1 MKLHIL
7 SQQQRFA
14 KRWVLSNI
22 FCIVSAI
29 GNQYGVFTYQQR
41 LQQLIDSVKSIR
53 DYAQGSDI
61 VIFDASEEPLPNE
74 DLVLLRSYVNQVVVL
89 SEDKYVKFLKY
100 NSKDPTPNKFEKKT
114 VGEIQATIAFLEF
127 LKSHPIK
134 YKRVFK
140 LAGRYKLNSYFDLND
155 YENKTNKVVLLEK
168 EDWYGEWVFRIRLW
182 SFDYLDLDTI
192 INLFYTM
199 QKYTYD
205 LVTDSKK
212 LELVEFTF
220 TNFLESMRIPYQTV
234 SKIGV
239 CGLSGLNATVIDE

>member
-1 MKLHIL
+1 M
-7 SQQQRFA
+7 
-14 KRWVLSNI
+14 SNI

-29 GNQYGVFTYQQR
+29 GNQYGVFSYQQR
-41 LQQLIDSVKSIR
+41 LKQLIDSIKSIR
-53 DYAQGSDI
+53 DYAHGSDI
-61 VIFDASEEPLPNE
+61 VIYDASEDPLPNE
-74 DLVLLRSYVNQVVVL
+74 DLDLLRSLVNQVVVL

-127 LKSHPIK
+127 LKYHPIK

-140 LAGRYKLNSYFDLND
+140 LTGRYKLNSYFNLSNYDD
-155 YENKTNKVVLLEK
+155 KTKQCVFLEK

-192 INLFYTM
+192 TNLFYTM
-199 QKYTYD
+199 QKHTYD
-205 LVTDSKK
+205 LVTHSKK
-212 LELVEFTF
+212 LEVVEFTF
-220 TNFLESMRIPYQTV
+220 TDFIESMKIPYQTV

-239 CGLSGLNATVIDE
+239 SGLSGQNATVIDE